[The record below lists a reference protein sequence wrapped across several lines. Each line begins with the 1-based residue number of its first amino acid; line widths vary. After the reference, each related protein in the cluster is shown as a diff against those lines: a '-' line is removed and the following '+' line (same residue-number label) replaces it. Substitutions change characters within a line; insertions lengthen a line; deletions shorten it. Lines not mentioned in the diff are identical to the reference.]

1 MEQSAYIP
9 AQQAM
14 FTADPRGEYSEKVRG
29 YIEKFWSQI
38 KDSGKIDSARTSY
51 DQAERKARKLIYSSI
66 IQHTDTRE
74 AGAENV
80 CLQAIRELHIDT
92 W

>member
-1 MEQSAYIP
+1 MIEQSAYIP

-38 KDSGKIDSARTSY
+38 KDSGKIDSARASY
-51 DQAERKARKLIYSSI
+51 DEADGKSKSAKTRLSKALV
-66 IQHTDTRE
+66 HTSCAPT
-74 AGAENV
+74 
-80 CLQAIRELHIDT
+80 
-92 W
+92 